1 MGGQTSKQ
9 EIQPEKLKV
18 NLTNTN
24 FQHEYHLYNPFNDQ
38 DSQPCYGS
46 EECSSST
53 TGESS
58 SKLELKDTFVHRY
71 SRRHQPYQIPKKQ
84 QKKIETPS
92 PSTSSLFGPSLS
104 PSTTIVSDDSTSS
117 LILNDSEILDDFDQ
131 FVRSPSTHFLLS
143 PPLSPILLPDDDDQL
158 DFNDFS
164 LFP

>member
-1 MGGQTSKQ
+1 MSIIFTTHSMIK
-9 EIQPEKLKV
+9 
-18 NLTNTN
+18 TA
-24 FQHEYHLYNPFNDQ
+24 NPAMAQRN
-38 DSQPCYGS
+38 
-46 EECSSST
+46 
-53 TGESS
+53 
-58 SKLELKDTFVHRY
+58 DTFVHRY

-143 PPLSPILLPDDDDQL
+143 PP
-158 DFNDFS
+158 
-164 LFP
+164 